1 MKNGKTLTGP
11 FLFHEPLKR
20 NNPLS
25 FLKSAFAV
33 TVGFLARYV
42 LSVKFYRVAARS
54 LEEEIKIM
62 PALID
67 TVCRQI
73 GDMDTAIL
81 QGRISDRKIETFRR
95 RMQNGCAGFVALN
108 DGNMT
113 GFGVAAAGFD
123 TNRGMTI
130 NAGPGDGVIVEI
142 YTLPHYRGNKIQTYL
157 TGQLLNHLKKN
168 GCKRALTAYESD
180 NEHSRRVFINNRFVE
195 YSKVAVINLFGLR
208 LRMSSKIKNHGPEH
222 HV

>member
-1 MKNGKTLTGP
+1 MKNGKTLTEP

-20 NNPLS
+20 KNPLS
-25 FLKSAFAV
+25 FMKSALAV
-33 TVGFLARYV
+33 AANFWARYI
-42 LSVKFYRVAARS
+42 LSVKFYRVAVRS
-54 LEEEIKIM
+54 LEDEIKVM

-73 GDMDTAIL
+73 GDMDTAIM
-81 QGRISDRKIETFRR
+81 QGKISERKIETFRR
-95 RMQNGCAGFVALN
+95 RVEKGCTGFVALN

-113 GFGVAAAGFD
+113 GFGVSAAGFD

-130 NAGPGDGVIVEI
+130 KAGPGDGVIVEI

-157 TGQLLNHLKKN
+157 TGQLLRHLKTK
-168 GCKRALTAYESD
+168 GCKRALVAYESD

-195 YSKVAVINLFGLR
+195 SSRVMVINLIGLR
-208 LRMSSKIKNHGPEH
+208 FRMSSKMRKDGTGQ
-222 HV
+222 